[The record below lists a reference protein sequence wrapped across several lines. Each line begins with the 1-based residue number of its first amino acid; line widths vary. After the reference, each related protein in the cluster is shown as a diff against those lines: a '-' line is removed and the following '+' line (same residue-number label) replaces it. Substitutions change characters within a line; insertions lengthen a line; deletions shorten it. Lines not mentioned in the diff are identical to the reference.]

1 MVLESDKVWKGQ
13 RQKQEAALRDG
24 LNFRRFKPIEKVAN
38 DQIFVA
44 LIATIGRS
52 YAGQTGAGPVCAR
65 WLAVNEGGSQLG
77 GVKARLGGTDRW
89 PE

>member
-13 RQKQEAALRDG
+13 RQKQEVALRDG

-44 LIATIGRS
+44 LIATID
-52 YAGQTGAGPVCAR
+52 V
-65 WLAVNEGGSQLG
+65 
-77 GVKARLGGTDRW
+77 
-89 PE
+89 